1 MKPTLG
7 RAVLALLAICSSLTA
22 LAQTGAVPAAAFEI
36 AEYRVEGNSLLDDVL
51 IEKALEPYL
60 GPGASINRVDA
71 ARAALEATYHQR
83 GWLSVAVSIPEQRVD
98 QGVVTLRVTEAVLD
112 RVVVRGA
119 LFFAPSAIKR
129 LVPELTEQRVP
140 NFPQLQTEL
149 AALGNSPDL
158 RVTPILRPGALPG
171 TIDAVLDVDDNLPFH
186 GTVEVNNRQ
195 APNTSPTRLAASL
208 RTENLFQSRHT
219 AGLFLQA
226 APEVRD
232 QIHVVAL
239 NYGIP
244 LRSRGESIGLSFVS
258 SRSRLARLTGADGLG
273 LLGNADIFGTRWNKP
288 LPGGEGFAQSLVLGA
303 DYRRLGQ
310 TILVDGE
317 PGVAS
322 PVRYLP
328 LSIAYTLNAFE
339 GPWPLVF
346 EASTSVGLRGVVGS
360 DAAFNARRAG
370 TSANFQAV
378 RFGLGGSHRFGGW
391 EASGRLDAQWSGAPL
406 IGNEQFL
413 VGGAQS
419 VRGYLEGEAAGD
431 EGQRLSLE
439 LRSPS
444 QAMARGGFGAGAK
457 WVALGFVEGAQVRTL
472 ASGGAPPSERRLLG
486 LGVGLRLTL
495 SRGFALEADAAQ
507 ALRDA
512 TLTRADDVRV
522 HVRAIYSD

>member
-1 MKPTLG
+1 MKFTLS
-7 RAVLALLAICSSLTA
+7 RFPLVLLALGLGCRAF
-22 LAQTGAVPAAAFEI
+22 AQEGAVRAPAFEI
-36 AEYRVEGNSLLDDVL
+36 AEYRVEGNSLLDDVV
-51 IEKALEPYL
+51 IEKALETYL
-60 GPGASINRVDA
+60 GPGGSIERVDA
-71 ARAALEATYHQR
+71 ARSALEATYHQR

-98 QGVVTLRVTEAVLD
+98 EGSVTLRVTEATLD

-119 LFFAPSAIKR
+119 LFFTPSAIKR
-129 LVPELTEQRVP
+129 MLPELTEQKVP

-149 AALGNSPDL
+149 AVVGRVPDL
-158 RVTPILRPGALPG
+158 RVTPILRPGSTPG
-171 TIDAVLDVDDNLPFH
+171 TIDAVLDADDNLPFH

-219 AGLFLQA
+219 AGLLLQA
-226 APEVRD
+226 APEARD

-244 LRSRGESIGLSFVS
+244 LRAPGESIGFSYVQ
-258 SRSRLARLTGADGLG
+258 SRSRLARLSGADGLG
-273 LLGNADIFGTRWNKP
+273 LLGNADILGTRWNKP
-288 LPGGEGFAQSLVLGA
+288 LPSGEGLAHSLVLGA

-317 PGVAS
+317 PGVAT

-328 LSIAYTLNAFE
+328 LSVAYTLNAVE
-339 GPWPLVF
+339 GSWPWVL
-346 EASTSVGLRGVVGS
+346 EASTSIGVRGLVGS
-360 DAAFNARRAG
+360 DSSFNARRAG

-378 RFGLGGSHRFGGW
+378 RLGLGGSHRVGGW
-391 EASGRLDAQWSGAPL
+391 EAAGRLDAQWSGGPL

-431 EGQRLSLE
+431 EGQRWSLE
-439 LRSPS
+439 LRSPA
-444 QAMARGGFGAGAK
+444 QVGGGARAGWK
-457 WVALGFVEGAQVRTL
+457 WIGLGFVEGAHVRTL
-472 ASGGAPPSERRLLG
+472 NAGAAPSSQRQL
-486 LGVGLRLTL
+486 LGVGLGLRLN
-495 SRGFALEADAAQ
+495 SPKGFSLELDAAQ

-512 TLTRADDVRV
+512 TVTRADDLRL
-522 HVRAIYSD
+522 HVRAVFSD